1 MEPIIEIKNLT
12 HIYSPNTPFEQ
23 RALDQ
28 VNLTIYRGEYLGI
41 IGRTGSGK
49 STLIQHLNGLIRPTE
64 GEVLFQ
70 GQDIWSSKELTHNI
84 RFQVGLVFQYPE
96 YQLFEETVYKDIAF
110 GPRNMKLDEQ
120 EIDRRVRQAAAFAGL
135 SEEILARSPFEL
147 SGGQKRR
154 VAIAGVIAIL
164 GVSALAALSGS
175 AEGTGLLYA
184 SSILVTVASVI
195 QFIAG
200 IKGIGACSAPQ
211 KAASCVK
218 WGIIIAILAIISII
232 IGFVGGGQFSITS
245 LVLNLLL
252 PGLYV
257 YGAMQMKGTA

>member
-1 MEPIIEIKNLT
+1 MKGQKILKVTSILMII
-12 HIYSPNTPFEQ
+12 
-23 RALDQ
+23 
-28 VNLTIYRGEYLGI
+28 GGI
-41 IGRTGSGK
+41 I
-49 STLIQHLNGLIRPTE
+49 
-64 GEVLFQ
+64 
-70 GQDIWSSKELTHNI
+70 
-84 RFQVGLVFQYPE
+84 
-96 YQLFEETVYKDIAF
+96 A
-110 GPRNMKLDEQ
+110 
-120 EIDRRVRQAAAFAGL
+120 
-135 SEEILARSPFEL
+135 
-147 SGGQKRR
+147 
-154 VAIAGVIAIL
+154 AIAGVIAIL

-218 WGIIIAILAIISII
+218 WGIIIAILPIISII
-232 IGFVGGGQFSITS
+232 IGLVGGGQFSITS

-257 YGAMQMKGTA
+257 YGAMQMKGAVSV

>member
-1 MEPIIEIKNLT
+1 MKGQKILKVTSILMII
-12 HIYSPNTPFEQ
+12 
-23 RALDQ
+23 
-28 VNLTIYRGEYLGI
+28 GGI
-41 IGRTGSGK
+41 I
-49 STLIQHLNGLIRPTE
+49 
-64 GEVLFQ
+64 
-70 GQDIWSSKELTHNI
+70 
-84 RFQVGLVFQYPE
+84 
-96 YQLFEETVYKDIAF
+96 A
-110 GPRNMKLDEQ
+110 
-120 EIDRRVRQAAAFAGL
+120 
-135 SEEILARSPFEL
+135 
-147 SGGQKRR
+147 
-154 VAIAGVIAIL
+154 AIAGVIAIL

-218 WGIIIAILAIISII
+218 WGISII